1 TGAVRPLDFLV
12 IQGLT
17 MGAVML
23 WMLRVW
29 LNPGHRLLWP
39 PISWCVLAFV
49 FYAIIRYGEADIE
62 YVARQELIRILVY
75 AFLFFV
81 ILNNLARQESTQ
93 LLSYVLIFLGMAIS
107 MYAIYQFATNS
118 EYVWH
123 FIKPAGYRKRGSGTY
138 ICPNHLAGFLEM
150 LVPLGLAY
158 TFIGRLGHLLR
169 VFLGYASIVM
179 LAGIGVTVSRGGWA
193 ATIAASLLFF
203 ILLIRRRQYSV
214 PALIVLVLFAAFGA
228 LFYLKTDRAQRRL
241 ENMFSEGSPDSV
253 QTRT

>member
-123 FIKPAGYRKRGSGTY
+123 FIKPAGYRERGSGTY

-150 LVPLGLAY
+150 LLPVGLAY
-158 TFIGRLGHLLR
+158 SLTGRLGHLLR
-169 VFLGYASIVM
+169 VFLGYASLVL
-179 LAGIGVTVSRGGWA
+179 LAGIGVSISRGGWL
-193 ATIAASLLFF
+193 ATLVALLLFF
-203 ILLIRRRQYSV
+203 ILLIRRPGYRI
-214 PALIVLVLFAAFGA
+214 PALVVVVILVAAGA
-228 LFYLKTDRAQRRL
+228 LFYSKADRARKRL
-241 ENMFSEGSPDSV
+241 ES
-253 QTRT
+253 